1 MKNIEDIQEQWEI
14 DSQIDDNHLG
24 EAATYTPKLHAKYV
38 KQLIQ
43 CKLKLTKL
51 KADQSLLRQIKF
63 RYYRGEMGRDEL
75 ETRGWQQWQGTKP
88 LKNEMEEFLD
98 GDNDLVAIKMK
109 IEYIESMAYLLESI
123 LGQIRSR
130 DFQIKSGIDWKK
142 FLAGM

>member
-1 MKNIEDIQEQWEI
+1 MNIEEIQNEWDS

-24 EAATYTPKLHAKYV
+24 EAATITPRLHSKYIKL
-38 KQLIQ
+38 LIQ

-51 KADQSLLRQIKF
+51 NADYKTLRQAKF

-75 ETRGWQQWQGTKP
+75 VERNWQQWQGTKP
-88 LKNEMEEFLD
+88 LKNEMDEFLE
-98 GDNDLVAIKMK
+98 GDADLNQLTMK
-109 IEYIESMAYLLESI
+109 VEYIQSMAYLLESI

-142 FLAGM
+142 FLSGM

>member
-1 MKNIEDIQEQWEI
+1 MKTIDDIQEQWEL
-14 DSQIDDNHLG
+14 DSQIDDHHLG
-24 EAATYTPKLHAKYV
+24 ESATHTPKLHAKYV

-75 ETRGWQQWQGTKP
+75 VERNWPQWQGTKP
-88 LKNEMEEFLD
+88 LKNEMDEFLE
-98 GDNDLVAIKMK
+98 GDADLNQLTMK
-109 IEYIESMAYLLESI
+109 IEYIQSMAYLLESI